1 MIKKTVTY
9 KDFDGNERT
18 EDFYF
23 HLTEQE
29 LTEWELSV
37 DGGLSGV
44 LTRIINSKDNRKLV
58 EIFKDLLIRSYGVK
72 TPDGRGFVKNEDVL
86 NDFKY
91 TQAFSDIYMELATN
105 DKAASEFVN
114 GIIPVSLAAEARKEM
129 KVLSDD

>member
-9 KDFDGNERT
+9 TDFDGNERT

-44 LTRIINSKDNRKLV
+44 LSRIINSNDNKKLV
-58 EIFKDLLIRSYGVK
+58 EIFKDLLVKSYGVK
-72 TPDGRGFVKNEDVL
+72 TPDGRGFIKNQEVL
-86 NDFKY
+86 NDFIY
-91 TQAFSDIYMELATN
+91 TQAFSDIYMELAT
-105 DKAASEFVN
+105 DAKAASEFVN
-114 GIIPVSLAAEARKEM
+114 GIIPANLAAKAKEEL
-129 KVLSDD
+129 KVSEY

>member
-44 LTRIINSKDNRKLV
+44 LTRIINSKDNKKII

-72 TPDGRGFVKNEDVL
+72 TPDGRGFVKNEEVL

-91 TQAFSDIYMELATN
+91 TQAFSDIYMELATD
-105 DKAASEFVN
+105 DKAASDFVN
-114 GIIPVSLAAEARKEM
+114 GIIPESLMKEASE
-129 KVLSDD
+129 KVAK

>member
-9 KDFDGNERT
+9 TDFDGNKRT

-44 LTRIINSKDNRKLV
+44 LTRIINSRDDKKLM

-72 TPDGRGFVKNEDVL
+72 TPDGRGFIKNEEVL
-86 NDFKY
+86 NSFKY
-91 TQAFSDIYMELATN
+91 TQAFSDIYMELATD

-114 GIIPVSLAAEARKEM
+114 GIIPAHLVKEANKEM
-129 KVLSDD
+129 KVNK

>member
-9 KDFDGNERT
+9 TDFDGNERT

-44 LTRIINSKDNRKLV
+44 LQRIIKSQDNKKII
-58 EIFKDLLIRSYGVK
+58 EIFKDLLIRSYGEK
-72 TPDGRGFVKNEDVL
+72 TPDGRGFVKNEEII
-86 NDFKY
+86 NNFKY
-91 TQAFSDIYMELATN
+91 TQAFSDLYMELATD
-105 DKAASEFVN
+105 DKAASDFVN
-114 GIIPVSLAAEARKEM
+114 GIMPAGLMEKAKSA
-129 KVLSDD
+129 DN

>member
-44 LTRIINSKDNRKLV
+44 LTRIINSKDNKKII
-58 EIFKDLLIRSYGVK
+58 EIFKDLLLRSYGVK
-72 TPDGRGFVKNEDVL
+72 TPDGRGFIKNEEVL

-91 TQAFSDIYMELATN
+91 TQAFSDIYMELATD
-105 DKAASEFVN
+105 DKAAADFVN
-114 GIIPVSLAAEARKEM
+114 GIIPAGLVEKAQEEA
-129 KVLSDD
+129 KVTE

>member
-9 KDFDGNERT
+9 TDFDGNERT

-44 LTRIINSKDNRKLV
+44 LTRIVNSKDDKKLI
-58 EIFKDLLIRSYGVK
+58 ELFKELLIRSYGVK
-72 TPDGRGFVKNEDVL
+72 TPDGRGFIKNEEVL
-86 NDFKY
+86 NNFIY
-91 TQAFSDIYMELATN
+91 TQAFSDIYMELATD

-114 GIIPVSLAAEARKEM
+114 GVIPASLAEKANKEM
-129 KVLSDD
+129 KVLE

>member
-9 KDFDGNERT
+9 TDFNGNERT

-29 LTEWELSV
+29 LTEWEYSV

-44 LTRIINSKDNRKLV
+44 LSRIVHSQDNKKLI
-58 EIFKDLLIRSYGVK
+58 EIFKDLLVRSYGVK
-72 TPDGRGFVKNEDVL
+72 TPDGRGFVKNKEVL
-86 NDFKY
+86 DNFIY

-114 GIIPVSLAAEARKEM
+114 GIIPANLAAEAMKEI
-129 KVLSDD
+129 KVSE

>member
-9 KDFDGNERT
+9 TDFDGNERT

-44 LTRIINSKDNRKLV
+44 LRRIVNSQDTKKYI
-58 EIFKDLLIRSYGVK
+58 EIFKDLIIKSYGVK
-72 TPDGRGFVKNEDVL
+72 TPDGRGFVKNQEVL
-86 NDFKY
+86 SNFTC
-91 TQAFSDIYMELATN
+91 TQAFSDIYMELATD

-114 GIIPVSLAAEARKEM
+114 GVIPANIAEQAKKEM
-129 KVLSDD
+129 KVTQ

>member
-91 TQAFSDIYMELATN
+91 TQAFSDIYMELATD

>member
-44 LTRIINSKDNRKLV
+44 LSRIINSKDNKKLI

-72 TPDGRGFVKNEDVL
+72 TPDGRGFVKNQEVL
-86 NDFKY
+86 NDFIY
-91 TQAFSDIYMELATN
+91 TQAFSDIYMELATDDN
-105 DKAASEFVN
+105 AASEFVN
-114 GIIPVSLAAEARKEM
+114 GIIPAKLAAEARQEM
-129 KVLSDD
+129 KVSK

>member
-9 KDFDGNERT
+9 EDFDGNERT

-44 LTRIINSKDNRKLV
+44 LSRIMNSKDNKKLI

-72 TPDGRGFVKNEDVL
+72 TPDGRGFVKNQEVL
-86 NDFKY
+86 NDFIY
-91 TQAFSDIYMELATN
+91 TQAFSDIYMELATDDN
-105 DKAASEFVN
+105 AASEFVN
-114 GIIPVSLAAEARKEM
+114 GIIPAKLAAEARQEM
-129 KVLSDD
+129 KVSK

>member
-1 MIKKTVTY
+1 MIKKTVTFT
-9 KDFDGNERT
+9 DFNGNERT

-44 LTRIINSKDNRKLV
+44 LTRIINSQDNKKLV

-72 TPDGRGFVKNEDVL
+72 TPDGRGFIKNEEVL
-86 NDFKY
+86 NNFKY
-91 TQAFSDIYMELATN
+91 TQAFSDIYMELATD
-105 DKAASEFVN
+105 DKAASEFIN
-114 GIIPVSLAAEARKEM
+114 GIMPASLAKNVQREL
-129 KVLSDD
+129 KVVQ

>member
-9 KDFDGNERT
+9 TDFDGNERT

-44 LTRIINSKDNRKLV
+44 LTRIVNSSDNKKLI
-58 EIFKDLLIRSYGVK
+58 EIFKDLLIKSYGVK
-72 TPDGRGFVKNEDVL
+72 TPDGRGFVKNEEVL
-86 NDFKY
+86 NNFKY
-91 TQAFSDIYMELATN
+91 TQAFSDIYMELATD
-105 DKAASEFVN
+105 DKAAAEFVN
-114 GIIPVSLAAEARKEM
+114 GVIPASLAKAASKE
-129 KVLSDD
+129 

>member
-9 KDFDGNERT
+9 TDFDGNERT

-44 LTRIINSKDNRKLV
+44 ITRIVNSTDNKKLA
-58 EIFKDLLIRSYGVK
+58 ELFKELLIKSYGVK
-72 TPDGRGFVKNEDVL
+72 TPDGRGFIKNEEAL
-86 NDFKY
+86 NNFIY
-91 TQAFSDIYMELATN
+91 TQAFSDIYMELATD

-114 GIIPVSLAAEARKEM
+114 GIIPESIVRAAKKEM
-129 KVLSDD
+129 KVTQ

>member
-44 LTRIINSKDNRKLV
+44 LTRIINSKDNKKII

-72 TPDGRGFVKNEDVL
+72 TPDGRGFIKNEEVL

-91 TQAFSDIYMELATN
+91 TQAFSDIYMELATD
-105 DKAASEFVN
+105 DKAAADFVN
-114 GIIPVSLAAEARKEM
+114 GVIPESLVKEAQAEA
-129 KVLSDD
+129 KVTE

>member
-9 KDFDGNERT
+9 TDFDGNERT

-44 LTRIINSKDNRKLV
+44 LTRIVNSRDNKKLV
-58 EIFKDLLIRSYGVK
+58 EIFKDLLIKSYGVK
-72 TPDGRGFVKNEDVL
+72 TPDGRGFIKNEEVL
-86 NDFKY
+86 NNFIY

-114 GIIPVSLAAEARKEM
+114 GVIPANLVKAANTEM
-129 KVLSDD
+129 KVVE

>member
-44 LTRIINSKDNRKLV
+44 LRRIVNSKDNKKLI

-72 TPDGRGFVKNEDVL
+72 TPDGRGFVKNKEVL
-86 NDFKY
+86 NDFIY
-91 TQAFSDIYMELATN
+91 TQAFSDIYMELATD

-114 GIIPVSLAAEARKEM
+114 GIIPASLAAEARKEM
-129 KVLSDD
+129 KVIQ

>member
-1 MIKKTVTY
+1 MIKKTVTF
-9 KDFDGNERT
+9 KDFDGNDRT

-29 LTEWELSV
+29 LTEWEFSI

-44 LTRIINSKDNRKLV
+44 LRRITQSTDLTKYV

-72 TPDGRGFVKNEDVL
+72 TPDGRGFIKSKEVL
-86 NDFKY
+86 DNFIY
-91 TQAFSDIYMELATN
+91 TQAFSDIYMELATD

-114 GIIPVSLAAEARKEM
+114 GIIPESLRERANAEM
-129 KVLSDD
+129 KVAE

>member
-9 KDFDGNERT
+9 TDFDGNERT

-44 LTRIINSKDNRKLV
+44 LRRIVNSQDTKTIIG
-58 EIFKDLLIRSYGVK
+58 IFKDLLVKSYGVK
-72 TPDGRGFVKNEDVL
+72 TPDGRGFVKNEEVL
-86 NDFKY
+86 NNFTC
-91 TQAFSDIYMELATN
+91 TQAFSDIYMELATD
-105 DKAASEFVN
+105 DKAAAEFVN
-114 GIIPVSLAAEARKEM
+114 GVMPSSLAEKVNKEM
-129 KVLSDD
+129 KVAE

>member
-44 LTRIINSKDNRKLV
+44 LTRIINSKDNKKII

-72 TPDGRGFVKNEDVL
+72 TPDGRGFVKNEEVL

-91 TQAFSDIYMELATN
+91 TQAFSDIYMELATD
-105 DKAASEFVN
+105 DKAASDFVN
-114 GIIPVSLAAEARKEM
+114 GIIPESLM
-129 KVLSDD
+129 KDASEKVAK

>member
-29 LTEWELSV
+29 LTEWELSI

-44 LTRIINSKDNRKLV
+44 IRRVSSTGDPRTLMG
-58 EIFKDLLIRSYGVK
+58 IFKDLLMKSYGVK
-72 TPDGRGFVKNEDVL
+72 TPDGRGFMKNKEILDS
-86 NDFKY
+86 FMC
-91 TQAFSDIYMELATN
+91 TQAFSDLYMELATN
-105 DKAASEFVN
+105 DKAASEFVS
-114 GIIPVSLAAEARKEM
+114 GIIPENLLKEANKDM
-129 KVLSDD
+129 KVLG